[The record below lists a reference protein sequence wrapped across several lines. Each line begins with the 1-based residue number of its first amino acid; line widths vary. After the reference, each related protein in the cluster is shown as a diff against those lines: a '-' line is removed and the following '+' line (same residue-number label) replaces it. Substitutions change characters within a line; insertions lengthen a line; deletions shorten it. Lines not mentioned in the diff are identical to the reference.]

1 MMVKADDSEDEEK
14 PDEEKQLHE
23 AASTGLNVYFFKMP
37 IIWDTFPCPYFFN
50 IDVLSFAWKVYTKR

>member
-23 AASTGLNVYFFKMP
+23 AASTGLNVCFFTEFHQPLERSKVRLG
-37 IIWDTFPCPYFFN
+37 DG
-50 IDVLSFAWKVYTKR
+50 SFIA

>member
-23 AASTGLNVYFFKMP
+23 AASTGLNVCFFKMP
-37 IIWDTFPCPYFFN
+37 LIWDTFPCPYFFN
-50 IDVLSFAWKVYTKR
+50 IDVLSFA